1 MFSHELTEIRLNK
14 ASQIKDNGSHPYV
27 NASNVSRTVTNADFL
42 DKYENVGT
50 DKEYSFQ
57 FTEVVVGR
65 VKLLRLMGKS
75 GFMTIQD
82 QSGDLQAFVSLSN
95 IGETE
100 YEVFK
105 KLLDIGD
112 IISVKGHPFYT
123 KTGELSIHAL
133 EFNILTKSLL
143 PLPDK
148 HNGLEDKEIRYR
160 KRYLDMIANKSSTD
174 VFVARAKII
183 AAIRNI
189 MQNKLNFL
197 EVETPVLN
205 SIPGGANARPFETF
219 HNALGVQRYL
229 RIAPEL
235 YLKRMIVGGLERVF
249 EIGKNFRNE
258 GIDATH
264 NPEFTSIEFYAAY
277 HTYEELMVWI
287 EEMIQSIIFTIHGND
302 TDGDSFIYDS
312 LFSYGD
318 IKIDFSKWSKIP
330 FRQAL
335 VTIGEVPDSILDS
348 KEEIISFLKNKD
360 ITVKPNLSLG
370 KLWEELFDL
379 FVEKQLIN
387 PTFITEYPTE
397 ISPLARRH
405 DSNPDIAERFELFIA
420 GREIANGFNEL
431 NDPVDQYE
439 RFKAQVDSKGSDD
452 EAMHMDTDF
461 VEALMHG
468 MPPTA
473 GAGIGIDRLVMLL
486 TNQHSIRDVIP
497 FPAMK

>member
-1 MFSHELTEIRLNK
+1 MFSNELTQVRLEK
-14 ASQIKDNGSHPYV
+14 ALKMRESGNHPYE
-27 NASNVSRTVTNADFL
+27 NASNTSRTIDNKGFL
-42 DKYENVGT
+42 EQYENVGT
-50 DKEYSFQ
+50 DKEYSSTFVE
-57 FTEVVVGR
+57 TVVGR
-65 VKLLRLMGKS
+65 VKLFRLFGKS

-82 QSGDLQAFVSLSN
+82 QSGDLQAFVSLSDL
-95 IGETE
+95 GEE
-100 YEVFK
+100 QYEVFK
-105 KLLDIGD
+105 RLMDIGD
-112 IISVKGHPFYT
+112 IVSVKGYPFFT

-133 EFNILTKSLL
+133 EMNILTKSLL

-148 HNGLEDKEIRYR
+148 HNGLEDKEVRYR
-160 KRYLDMIANKSSTD
+160 KRYLDMIANKSTTD

-189 MQNKLNFL
+189 MQSEFDYL
-197 EVETPVLN
+197 EVETPMLN
-205 SIPGGANARPFETF
+205 SIPGGANARPFETY
-219 HNALGVQRYL
+219 HNALGVQRFL

-235 YLKRMIVGGLERVF
+235 YLKRMIVGGLEKVF

-277 HTYEELMVWI
+277 HTYEELMVLI
-287 EEMIQSIIFTIHGND
+287 KNMF
-302 TDGDSFIYDS
+302 DS
-312 LFSYGD
+312 LLLSVNLESKIEYGD
-318 IKIDFSKWSKIP
+318 MEINFNDWRTLS
-330 FRQAL
+330 FRQSL
-335 VTIGEVPDSILDS
+335 IDIGGISADILDS
-348 KEEIISFLKNKD
+348 KEEIISFLNSNG
-360 ITVKPNLSLG
+360 ITVKPGLSLG
-370 KLWEELFDL
+370 KLWEELFDE
-379 FVEKQLIN
+379 FVEKSLIN
-387 PTFITEYPTE
+387 PTFITEYPTD

-405 DSNPDIAERFELFIA
+405 DLNPDITERFELFIA

-431 NDPVDQYE
+431 NDPIDQYE

-497 FPAMK
+497 FPAMR

>member
-14 ASQIKDNGSHPYV
+14 ASQIRDNGSHPYV

-95 IGETE
+95 IGEAE

-133 EFNILTKSLL
+133 EFNILTKALL

-183 AAIRNI
+183 AEIRNL
-189 MQNKLNFL
+189 MQNSFNFL
-197 EVETPVLN
+197 EVETPMLN
-205 SIPGGANARPFETF
+205 AIPGGANARPFQTF
-219 HNALGVQRYL
+219 HNALGVERYL

-277 HTYEELMVWI
+277 NTYEDLMIMI
-287 EEMIQSIIFTIHGND
+287 ESMFSSIMSIINLSKNVI
-302 TDGDSFIYDS
+302 
-312 LFSYGD
+312 YGD
-318 IKIDFSKWSKIP
+318 LEINFNDWSKIP

-335 VTIGEVPDSILDS
+335 IEIGEVPDSILDS

-360 ITVKPNLSLG
+360 ITVKAGLSLG